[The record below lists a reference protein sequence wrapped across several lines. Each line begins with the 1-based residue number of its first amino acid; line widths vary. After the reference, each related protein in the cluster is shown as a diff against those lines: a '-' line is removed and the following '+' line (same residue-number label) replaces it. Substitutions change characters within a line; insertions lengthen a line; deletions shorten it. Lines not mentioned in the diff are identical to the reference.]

1 MKNYRLKTLAT
12 IAVIAIATP
21 RLLAADEG
29 GGRIQELRA
38 RAAEAKQQ
46 GRMEDAQKL
55 HREAE
60 ELAQATRDT
69 GRKDGGDRREPS
81 PQVREAAQRA
91 EHLQQK
97 AREAKE
103 AGRMDEAQ
111 KLHEEAGQ
119 LTKRARE
126 ANRKDGP
133 PDQEGA
139 KRKDGPPDREGA
151 KREGGDNPTTQKML
165 HVENAIRSLRAA
177 GMNEPADALQ
187 KQLQAAH
194 AEQRPNAG
202 GDKERQLHEMGRAI
216 GEMQRALQDMQRRVE
231 ELSRK

>member
-1 MKNYRLKTLAT
+1 MKNHHLKTLAT
-12 IAVIAIATP
+12 IAVIAISTP

-69 GRKDGGDRREPS
+69 GRKDGGERREPS

-91 EHLQQK
+91 EQLQQK

-111 KLHEEAGQ
+111 KLHEEAEQ
-119 LTKRARE
+119 MTKRARE

-133 PDQEGA
+133 PD
-139 KRKDGPPDREGA
+139 REGA
-151 KREGGDNPTTQKML
+151 KREGNDNPTAQRMQHL
-165 HVENAIRSLRAA
+165 ENAIRSLRAA

-202 GDKERQLHEMGRAI
+202 GDNERQLQEMGRAI
-216 GEMQRALQDMQRRVE
+216 GEMQRAIQDMQRRVE

>member
-1 MKNYRLKTLAT
+1 MKNHHLKTLAT
-12 IAVIAIATP
+12 IAIIALATP
-21 RLLAADEG
+21 RLLAADEA

-69 GRKDGGDRREPS
+69 GRKDGGDRRDPS
-81 PQVREAAQRA
+81 PQVRELAQRA
-91 EHLQQK
+91 EQLQQK
-97 AREAKE
+97 AREAKD

-111 KLHEEAGQ
+111 KLHEEAEQ
-119 LTKRARE
+119 LTKHARE
-126 ANRKDGP
+126 ANRK
-133 PDQEGA
+133 EGA
-139 KRKDGPPDREGA
+139 PDREGA
-151 KREGGDNPTTQKML
+151 KRDGKDNAPEQRMQ

-202 GDKERQLHEMGRAI
+202 GDKERQLQEMTRAI
-216 GEMQRALQDMQRRVE
+216 GEMQRALQDMQRRME